1 MTGVPQPVGIIA
13 GGGSLPVEVARSV
26 TGQGGV
32 VHVVMVEGEASDQL
46 RSFPHTIVNWA
57 ELGHAISAVKKAGVQ
72 RLVFVGKM
80 ARPSFLTARPDFGFG
95 FVFPKILRALRAGGD
110 DAVLRGVVK
119 LFEARGL
126 KVEGVADVAP
136 ELLIGDG
143 TIGVHRPSGFDEVD
157 IERGMALVTALGRFD
172 IGQGAVVNSGEIEAI
187 EGAEGTDRMLARV
200 AQYRAGA
207 EAAGQGA
214 IRGGVLVKRPK
225 PGQDLRIDL
234 PAVGP
239 DTVDGAR
246 IAGLDG
252 IAALS
257 GFVLA
262 ANRLELVQRA
272 DRNFV
277 FVTGVPGKV
286 ADVGG
291 GENGVPAVEPVVFG
305 RFKVKKPAHVADVT
319 RGIDIM
325 STLTAFNTGSALV
338 VVNGR
343 VLSVGTFESPEDV
356 LARASALRR
365 NKRRR
370 DGVVIIG
377 PREALSDEIVTAA
390 ASTGL
395 AGIIIAFGSADRPP
409 HRGPVVAHADQ
420 LGLFIAGAGIR

>member
-57 ELGHAISAVKKAGVQ
+57 ELGHALKAVKRAGVK
-72 RLVFVGKM
+72 RIVFVGKM
-80 ARPSFLTARPDFGFG
+80 ARPSFRTAKPDFGFG
-95 FVFPKILRALRAGGD
+95 FAFPKIVRALRAGGD

-119 LFEARGL
+119 LFENRGL
-126 KVEGVADVAP
+126 EVVSVADVAP
-136 ELLIGDG
+136 ELLIADG
-143 TIGVHRPSGFDEVD
+143 TIGVHRPSGFDDVD
-157 IERGMALVTALGRFD
+157 IERGMALVNALGRFD
-172 IGQGAVVNSGEIEAI
+172 IGQGAVVNGGEIESI

-200 AQYRAGA
+200 AHYRAGA

-234 PAVGP
+234 PAIGP

-246 IAGLDG
+246 IAALDG

-277 FVTGVPGKV
+277 FITGVPGKIGEAGGDVV
-286 ADVGG
+286 ASR
-291 GENGVPAVEPVVFG
+291 AAEPVVFG
-305 RFKVKKPAHVADVT
+305 RYKLKNPDHVADVA

-325 STLTAFNTGSALV
+325 STLANFNTGSALV
-338 VVNGR
+338 IVDGR
-343 VLSVGTFESPEDV
+343 VLSVGTFEAPEDV

-370 DGVVIIG
+370 CGVVVIG
-377 PREALSDEIVTAA
+377 PREAVSEEIVTAA
-390 ASTGL
+390 ASAGL
-395 AGIIIAFGSADRPP
+395 SGVIIAFGDADRPP
-409 HRGPVVAHADQ
+409 HKGPVVAHADQ
-420 LGLFIAGAGIR
+420 LGLIIAGAGLK

>member
-46 RSFPHTIVNWA
+46 RAFPHTIVNWA
-57 ELGHAISAVKKAGVQ
+57 ELGHAIKAFKKAQVQ

-80 ARPSFLTARPDFGFG
+80 ARPSFLTAKPDFGFG
-95 FVFPKILRALRAGGD
+95 FAFPKITRALRAGGD
-110 DAVLRGVVK
+110 DAVLRGVVG

-126 KVEGVADVAP
+126 KVESVADVAP

-157 IERGMALVTALGRFD
+157 IERGMALITALGRFD

-187 EGAEGTDRMLARV
+187 EGAEGTDRMLTRV
-200 AQYRAGA
+200 AHYRAGA
-207 EAAGQGA
+207 EAAGEGA

-225 PGQDLRIDL
+225 PTQDLRIDL

-252 IAALS
+252 VAALS

-277 FVTGVPGKV
+277 FVTGVPGK
-286 ADVGG
+286 AAEPGSS
-291 GENGVPAVEPVVFG
+291 ETQSRAVEPVVFG

-325 STLTAFNTGSALV
+325 STLAAFNTGSALV

-343 VLSVGTFESPEDV
+343 VLSVGTFESPQDV

-370 DGVVIIG
+370 DGVVVIG
-377 PREALSDEIVTAA
+377 PREAVSEEIVTAA
-390 ASTGL
+390 ASAGL
-395 AGIIIAFGSADRPP
+395 AGVIIAFGDADRPP

-420 LGLFIAGAGIR
+420 LGMFIAGAGIR